1 MNTEKRLWYEADYF
15 SKFACKCG
23 DCRHAC
29 CKGWKI
35 AVSENE
41 YFRLIG
47 LECSEKLH
55 EKLESAFCIPDFPT
69 TGRYRMIEP
78 DWLGQCH
85 MLDTDGLCMLQKECG
100 EGVLPEVCRVY
111 PRSYKNENG
120 NLQACCS
127 SSCERVVE
135 MLMEEDRLRFVYQK
149 LTAEAE
155 INEEVAA
162 DYSELGRKT
171 IDILQDR
178 SITLRERMLKICSE
192 SGYRPE
198 ADISIKAVIDIIGRL
213 LEESD
218 TLKEY
223 AGEIFRLNE
232 FSEGEIREKYFAD
245 RILFEKNYP
254 EWSRYFENIL
264 CNNILY
270 SDFPCTDRRISES
283 ESCSGLCLQFI
294 LMKFICAMYTHDK
307 PDKNAFVDCVSGVY
321 HLVEHTSF
329 YYNAHILV
337 KNPPDLL
344 WL

>member
-47 LECSEKLH
+47 LECSERLH

-155 INEEVAA
+155 IKAIGPVVAVA
-162 DYSELGRKT
+162 IATKNTAQTINIIRVLSVEIPSELAVC
-171 IDILQDR
+171 
-178 SITLRERMLKICSE
+178 SPSAKI
-192 SGYRPE
+192 
-198 ADISIKAVIDIIGRL
+198 
-213 LEESD
+213 
-218 TLKEY
+218 
-223 AGEIFRLNE
+223 FN
-232 FSEGEIREKYFAD
+232 
-245 RILFEKNYP
+245 
-254 EWSRYFENIL
+254 
-264 CNNILY
+264 
-270 SDFPCTDRRISES
+270 
-283 ESCSGLCLQFI
+283 CL
-294 LMKFICAMYTHDK
+294 
-307 PDKNAFVDCVSGVY
+307 P
-321 HLVEHTSF
+321 
-329 YYNAHILV
+329 
-337 KNPPDLL
+337 
-344 WL
+344 